1 MFSFE
6 SVTTD
11 SILSHGW
18 ILAASVVSMNK
29 SRSLKSKMVSV
40 PDGFDRD
47 SWVHGF
53 LFSPIPTAL
62 QSPDGEYS
70 HVNEAF
76 AVLLGYSRDELEGM
90 DFKLVTHPEDFDTTM
105 SMIARLSSEQD
116 RFTMQKRYITKF
128 QDVIKVH
135 LYVQGV
141 YDDKGVLKYLYTH
154 VMPIEIKEILS
165 TKEHGSSVAKM
176 WIMEQL
182 KSKWLTIAIIV
193 LSAVSA
199 IVAWWVDYNQMRW
212 EQHNLIQRIEQL
224 TKEKPPA
231 K

>member
-1 MFSFE
+1 MLTFE
-6 SVTTD
+6 TITTD
-11 SILSHGW
+11 NILSHGW
-18 ILAASVVSMNK
+18 ILAASLMSMNK
-29 SRSLKSKMVSV
+29 AKALRGKQL
-40 PDGFDRD
+40 PIPEGFDRE
-47 SWVHGF
+47 SWIHGF

-62 QSPDGEYS
+62 QSADGAYL

-76 AVLLGYSRDELEGM
+76 AVLLGFSREELEGLN
-90 DFKLVTHPEDFDTTM
+90 FKSITHPDDSEAALAMFN
-105 SMIARLSSEQD
+105 RLSSEQD

-128 QDVIKVH
+128 QDVVKVH

-141 YDDKGVLKYLYTH
+141 YDDKGNLKYLYTH
-154 VMPIEIKEILS
+154 VMPIEIKEIMS
-165 TKEHGSSVAKM
+165 TKEHGSSVAKI